1 MISIRQAV
9 MNVCSRYY
17 PGQMV
22 LGYHIYNDT
31 ITELKTHGYAGKP
44 LQETVARRYREVKEM
59 CGMESSSGKS
69 EYLKKLLMA
78 PAVVVAET
86 GRKKEDQQPSLFQ
99 EVRQ

>member
-17 PGQMV
+17 PGQIV

-31 ITELKTHGYAGKP
+31 LTELKTHGYAGKP
-44 LQETVARRYREVKEM
+44 LQETVARRYREVKGY

-69 EYLKKLLMA
+69 EYLKRLPMETA
-78 PAVVVAET
+78 PVVAEN
-86 GRKKEDQQPSLFQ
+86 GRKKVDQQPSLFQ

>member
-17 PGQMV
+17 PGQIV
-22 LGYHIYNDT
+22 LGYQIYNDT
-31 ITELKTHGYAGKP
+31 ITELKAHAYAGKP
-44 LQETVARRYREVKEM
+44 LQETVARRYREVKGF

-69 EYLKKLLMA
+69 EYLKRLPLT
-78 PAVVVAET
+78 PTPVGAEV
-86 GRKKEDQQPSLFQ
+86 GRKKEDIQPSLFQ